1 MYNQKITSKIEIA
14 KLEQKFCINY
24 PEGFS
29 IYNLYELSNQRIAAY
44 GDYILKIYSLK
55 TGRFITEI
63 KLDSIINKITEL
75 KNKDILI
82 CSNNIIYFYKL
93 LPNKHYGLYKIIDES
108 KQGTYNKRL
117 FSDEEYFD
125 LFSVYE
131 LMNGNLLSCSSY
143 GIKIYEKNIDE
154 HYKLSFIK
162 QINKPITKAVEIK
175 KNLFILFSHDDESCS
190 PTLGICNLTIL
201 KYDYEKDELTELN
214 GCLATDRSWRSD
226 FLRHISYEINN
237 NHLFIRYGFNL
248 DIYDINQDVYKT
260 MKNTKVDFEEIICNF
275 DDDKVVVKTH
285 DGIFKIVRYKDYSFQ
300 DLKIFPFVQEFSRG
314 ILKLRDN
321 NFIIYYGNKI
331 IILKNL
337 E

>member
-1 MYNQKITSKIEIA
+1 MGCCNDKFSESIAEKKDKSVIIQSKNDAKNSEPQKMINPEANVNLKNSNNDNKIINESLIDKRKIKKNEKKQIIDIKDLQSEPKTNVQNAGIEKDHSEKEIFLFDKIQYAESKNIINLDELEEFESEYDNKDSNNIKDNNDDNILDNQKITSKREIA

-162 QINKPITKAVEIK
+162 QIDKPITKAVEIK
-175 KNLFILFSHDDESCS
+175 KKFI
-190 PTLGICNLTIL
+190 
-201 KYDYEKDELTELN
+201 Y
-214 GCLATDRSWRSD
+214 
-226 FLRHISYEINN
+226 
-237 NHLFIRYGFNL
+237 FI
-248 DIYDINQDVYKT
+248 
-260 MKNTKVDFEEIICNF
+260 
-275 DDDKVVVKTH
+275 
-285 DGIFKIVRYKDYSFQ
+285 
-300 DLKIFPFVQEFSRG
+300 
-314 ILKLRDN
+314 
-321 NFIIYYGNKI
+321 
-331 IILKNL
+331 
-337 E
+337 

>member
-14 KLEQKFCINY
+14 KLEQKFFINY

-143 GIKIYEKNIDE
+143 GIKI
-154 HYKLSFIK
+154 
-162 QINKPITKAVEIK
+162 
-175 KNLFILFSHDDESCS
+175 
-190 PTLGICNLTIL
+190 
-201 KYDYEKDELTELN
+201 
-214 GCLATDRSWRSD
+214 
-226 FLRHISYEINN
+226 
-237 NHLFIRYGFNL
+237 
-248 DIYDINQDVYKT
+248 
-260 MKNTKVDFEEIICNF
+260 
-275 DDDKVVVKTH
+275 
-285 DGIFKIVRYKDYSFQ
+285 
-300 DLKIFPFVQEFSRG
+300 
-314 ILKLRDN
+314 
-321 NFIIYYGNKI
+321 
-331 IILKNL
+331 
-337 E
+337 